1 MSWYGFLNYCILQ
14 WLFMRLVVTVDD
26 ETDKVVSYRLSF
38 GVVPGTGW
46 GTPYRFVFGKTK
58 L

>member
-1 MSWYGFLNYCILQ
+1 MSWYGFLNYYILQ
-14 WLFMRLVVTVDD
+14 WFFTRLVVTVDD
-26 ETDKVVSYRLSF
+26 ETDKVISYRLAF

-46 GTPYRFVFGKTK
+46 GTPYRFVLGKTK